1 MRLILKINLQIP
13 FLLFTFVLSIKTKI
27 MKNTKDLNY
36 YKNNCEEDYIK
47 TPISVLRYITEL
59 EQALQL
65 PQTDVSISLERAKKY
80 ARHQHYLG
88 TQGKQLVEFE
98 DWVTIIVDA
107 FNEGYRAG
115 IYDRGTSGI
124 EYYVENF
131 GDVS

>member
-1 MRLILKINLQIP
+1 MQIP

-98 DWVTIIVDA
+98 DKLKQYVTDKGYNQNEFRLFKNMLEEAVGFHATIVLLKH
-107 FNEGYRAG
+107 YC
-115 IYDRGTSGI
+115 
-124 EYYVENF
+124 
-131 GDVS
+131 